1 MKWISAERYKALLG
15 LALLLLFACQ
25 DADLPRPPHS
35 DLLTE
40 SADNNLPPEPSS
52 HIVDLESLDQAQLV
66 KKATSNNFMVVTANP
81 HATAAA
87 KKILLQGGTA
97 MDAAIAAQLVLG
109 LVEPQSSGLGGGGF
123 LLYWDAK
130 QKTLKSY
137 DGRETAPLSV
147 DENLFFSP
155 ELGKTDKF
163 FAAVLGGKSVGVPGL
178 VKMLELAH
186 QQHGELDW
194 QQLFSPAIQL
204 ADQGFAVSE
213 RLNTLLRLVPKVK
226 QREAIRQYFFDQQG
240 QPWAIGAQLKN
251 PEYAQT
257 LVKLAEQGGDYLYR
271 SELTQKIITAV
282 NQDDNAGYLTAKDFT
297 EYQPLE
303 RTPVCR
309 QVFNYRLCG
318 MGPPSSGATTVLAT
332 LLILEQLA
340 EPILAAGDE
349 PIENNPLLAHYFIEA
364 LRLAFADRNTYVA
377 DPKFVPVPINQLLA
391 TDYLHSRAQLI
402 SAQRAM
408 PVVVAGDLTSPLAA
422 RFTTQSSPELESTT
436 HLSIVDQ
443 LGNAVSMTTSI
454 ETAFGSRL
462 MVGGF
467 LLNNQLTDFSFRPR
481 DVNQERVANRVEG
494 GKRPRSS
501 MSPMIVFDQNN
512 QPILIIGSPGGK
524 RIIPYV
530 AGFIYE
536 VLALGR
542 APEAVLQRPHITSIG
557 RGVEVEQGT
566 SASLIDG
573 LATLG
578 HKPQV
583 KYQTSGLHLI
593 YRNQGQ
599 WLGLADPRREGTA
612 VGE

>member
-1 MKWISAERYKALLG
+1 MKWSSAERYKVLLS

-25 DADLPRPPHS
+25 DVDHPRPLNS
-35 DLLTE
+35 DFLTE

-52 HIVDLESLDQAQLV
+52 QIVDLESLDQAQPI

-97 MDAAIAAQLVLG
+97 IDAAIAAQLVLG
-109 LVEPQSSGLGGGGF
+109 LVEPQSSGIGGGGF

-130 QKTLKSY
+130 QKILQSY
-137 DGRETAPLSV
+137 DGRETAPSSV

-155 ELGKTDKF
+155 ESGQTDKF
-163 FAAVLGGKSVGVPGL
+163 FSAVLGGKSVGVPGL

-226 QREAIRQYFFDQQG
+226 QRDEIKQYFFDQQG
-240 QPWAIGAQLKN
+240 QPLAIGTQLKN
-251 PEYAQT
+251 PDYAQT
-257 LVKLAEQGGDYLYR
+257 LEKLAEQGGDYLYR

-282 NQDDNAGYLTAKDFT
+282 NQDNNVGYLTAKDFT
-297 EYQPLE
+297 EYQPVE
-303 RTPVCR
+303 RAPVCR
-309 QVFNYRLCG
+309 QIFSYRLCG

-340 EPILAAGDE
+340 EPMLVAGQE

-377 DPKFVPVPINQLLA
+377 DPEFISVPVNQLLA
-391 TDYLHSRAQLI
+391 TDYLAKRAQLI
-402 SAQRAM
+402 SPKRAM
-408 PVVVAGDLTSPLAA
+408 PDVAAGDIALPSAT
-422 RFTTQSSPELESTT
+422 RFMTQDSPELESTT

-501 MSPMIVFDQNN
+501 MSPMIVFDQHN
-512 QPILIIGSPGGK
+512 QPVLIIGSPGGK

-542 APEAVLQRPHITSIG
+542 APEVALQRPHITSIG
-557 RGVEVEQGT
+557 RGVEVEQGAP
-566 SASLIDG
+566 ASLIDG
-573 LATLG
+573 LAELG
-578 HKPQV
+578 HRPKV

-593 YRNQGQ
+593 YRKQDQ

-612 VGE
+612 VGK

>member
-1 MKWISAERYKALLG
+1 MKWSSAERYKVLLS

-25 DADLPRPPHS
+25 DVDHPRPLNS
-35 DLLTE
+35 DFLTE

-52 HIVDLESLDQAQLV
+52 QIVDLEGLDQAQPI

-97 MDAAIAAQLVLG
+97 IDAAIAAQLVLG
-109 LVEPQSSGLGGGGF
+109 LVEPQSSGIGGGGF

-130 QKTLKSY
+130 QKILQSY
-137 DGRETAPLSV
+137 DGRETAPSSV

-155 ELGKTDKF
+155 ESGQTDKF
-163 FAAVLGGKSVGVPGL
+163 FSAVLGGKSVGVPGL

-226 QREAIRQYFFDQQG
+226 QRDEIKQYFFDQQG
-240 QPWAIGAQLKN
+240 QPLAIGTQLKN
-251 PEYAQT
+251 PDYAQT
-257 LVKLAEQGGDYLYR
+257 LEKLAEQGGDYLYH

-282 NQDDNAGYLTAKDFT
+282 NQDNNVGYLTAKDFT
-297 EYQPLE
+297 EYQPVE
-303 RTPVCR
+303 RAPVCR
-309 QVFNYRLCG
+309 QIFSYRLCG

-340 EPILAAGDE
+340 EPILVAGQE

-377 DPKFVPVPINQLLA
+377 DPEFISVPVNQLLA
-391 TDYLHSRAQLI
+391 TDYLAKRAQLI
-402 SAQRAM
+402 SSKRAM
-408 PVVVAGDLTSPLAA
+408 PDVAAGDITLPSAT
-422 RFTTQSSPELESTT
+422 RFMTQDSPELESTT

-501 MSPMIVFDQNN
+501 MSPMIVFDQHN
-512 QPILIIGSPGGK
+512 QPVLIIGSPGGK

-542 APEAVLQRPHITSIG
+542 APEDALQRPHITSIG
-557 RGVEVEQGT
+557 RGVEVEQGAP
-566 SASLIDG
+566 ASLIDG
-573 LATLG
+573 LAELG
-578 HKPQV
+578 HRPKV

-593 YRNQGQ
+593 YRKQDQ

-612 VGE
+612 VGK